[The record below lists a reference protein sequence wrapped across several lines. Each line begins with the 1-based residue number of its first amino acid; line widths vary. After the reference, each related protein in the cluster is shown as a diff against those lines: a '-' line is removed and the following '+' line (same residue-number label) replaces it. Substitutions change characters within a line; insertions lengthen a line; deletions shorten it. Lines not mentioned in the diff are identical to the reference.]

1 MQNLTIGILQFEQ
14 AWENKSQNYE
24 KIQQLLD
31 SKIELD
37 LLLLPEMFHTSFTMN
52 TDLSEP
58 MEKSNGIDFLKTIS
72 TKFNCAVYTSLIISE
87 NGKNYNR
94 GVFIE
99 SCGKTTIYNKRKSF
113 GLAGEDKVYDS
124 GESQVIVDY
133 KNWKINLQICYDL
146 RFPELS
152 SNKIDIEGN
161 PLFDI
166 ILYVANWPEKR
177 ANHWNALLKARAI
190 ENQAFVLS
198 CNRVG
203 IDFNKHTYIGDSC
216 GIGPLGELLSKTSKD
231 EELILVQIEKSKLN
245 EVRNQLPFLKD
256 R

>member
-52 TDLSEP
+52 TDLSET

-190 ENQAFVLS
+190 ENQVYIIAAGQQGMHANKRETWGYRMIISPWGEIQACVPPKAKALS
-198 CNRVG
+198 
-203 IDFNKHTYIGDSC
+203 
-216 GIGPLGELLSKTSKD
+216 
-231 EELILVQIEKSKLN
+231 Q
-245 EVRNQLPFLKD
+245 
-256 R
+256 